1 MFNLQAEIPLIMRK
15 SDHTRPEHIA
25 PDDDIEQSLR
35 PPRLE
40 QFAGQEK
47 IVQNLKIFIQAAKQ
61 RGEPLEHVL
70 FTGPP
75 GLGKTTLAL
84 IIANEM
90 GTSVKMTS
98 GPVLDRPNN
107 LAGLLTSLQE
117 GEVLFIDEIHRLT
130 PAVEE
135 YLYSAMEDF
144 RLDIVIDQGP
154 NARTVQLT
162 LNRFTL
168 VGATTRSGLLTA
180 PLRARFGVTNRLDY
194 YDAPTLFGIVKRSS
208 DILNV
213 AVDDEGAME
222 IAKRSRGTPRIANRL
237 LRRCRDFAQADRS
250 LAAFGGKVTSEV
262 ADHALRALEVDKAGL
277 DEMDK
282 RILLY
287 LIERHGGGPVGV
299 NAIAAAL
306 GEDPGTIEEVYEPFL
321 IQQGFLLRNLRGRE
335 ATGMA
340 YAHFGRSKA
349 RAKGPGDPQLPLGF
363 EEGA

>member
-1 MFNLQAEIPLIMRK
+1 MRK
-15 SDHTRPEHIA
+15 SDQTRPEHDQA
-25 PDDDIEQSLR
+25 DDALEQTLR

-47 IVQNLKIFIQAAKQ
+47 IVQNLRIFIQAAKQ

-90 GTSVKMTS
+90 GAPVKMTS
-98 GPVLDRPNN
+98 GPALDKPNN

-194 YDAPTLFGIVKRSS
+194 YDPETLFRIVQRSA
-208 DILNV
+208 DIL
-213 AVDDEGAME
+213 AVSLDNEGAFE
-222 IAKRSRGTPRIANRL
+222 IARRSRGTPRIANRL
-237 LRRCRDFAQADRS
+237 LRRCRDFAQADPA
-250 LAAFGGKVTSEV
+250 LAAYGGKVTAAV
-262 ADHALRALEVDKAGL
+262 ADHALKALEVDSAGL
-277 DEMDK
+277 DDMDT

-287 LIERHGGGPVGV
+287 LIERHGGGPVGI
-299 NAIAAAL
+299 NTIAAAI
-306 GEDPGTIEEVYEPFL
+306 GEDPGTLEEVYEPFL
-321 IQQGFLLRNLRGRE
+321 LQQGFLLRNLRGRE
-335 ATGMA
+335 ATDLA
-340 YAHFGRSKA
+340 FAHFARRRPLRERDGRETEN
-349 RAKGPGDPQLPLGF
+349 QLPLGF
-363 EEGA
+363 DENPERS